1 MLHKKNG
8 SCFFSVNRLY
18 CIFIQWFM
26 FFNVCPSYL
35 KASMVDT
42 SPTRS
47 PTQLARCDTRH
58 HAQPRPNRK
67 NSLVFRNNQLIYA
80 KYPIIYMVLYIL
92 LHYNIGGFRKKDF
105 FHPSVIPTFLWSL
118 VESSQSIF
126 PRPQIGWFFMEIQKP
141 QTWNCS
147 WWLHGYEWISMHIS
161 ELVNLTDK
169 KCCILGTW
177 KNPVKSSL
185 RFTLRLSSHVVLIFR
200 EGMDTFDIS
209 TMSIM
214 IQTGITRWYWQ
225 LIRSWWFLSATKK
238 CRHIWTC
245 LLEVPCSDAVWLSST
260 SFSLHEVIPSSDPSW
275 ADPKLR
281 KKLIE
286 KNRSIFFQR
295 GINICN
301 KHGQA
306 KMT

>member
-1 MLHKKNG
+1 MAAVFSPWIGCIVYLFNDL
-8 SCFFSVNRLY
+8 CFLMFVPAIWKL
-18 CIFIQWFM
+18 QWSIHPQLGPPRSSQGATLGITLSQDLTEKTAWFLGTT
-26 FFNVCPSYL
+26 SWYYL
-35 KASMVDT
+35 A
-42 SPTRS
+42 
-47 PTQLARCDTRH
+47 
-58 HAQPRPNRK
+58 
-67 NSLVFRNNQLIYA
+67 
-80 KYPIIYMVLYIL
+80 YPIIYMVLYIL

-185 RFTLRLSSHVVLIFR
+185 RSPLRLSSHVVLIFR
-200 EGMDTFDIS
+200 EGMETFDIS

-225 LIRSWWFLSATKK
+225 LIRRWWFLSATKK

-260 SFSLHEVIPSSDPSW
+260 SFTPSW
-275 ADPKLR
+275 GDSVKWSVMGGSEVTEETHW
-281 KKLIE
+281 KKPV
-286 KNRSIFFQR
+286 NFFPAW
-295 GINICN
+295 N
-301 KHGQA
+301 
-306 KMT
+306 